1 MRFKKITKKEEGK
14 FITRYDLTYETVDKK
29 EKVYEMISRNN
40 HLTNYEE
47 LHGDSPDAVVIIA
60 LDETGDKILLNK
72 EFRLAPGCFVYNFPA
87 GLIDEGEQPEESAK
101 RELWEETGLELYEI
115 EDKIGLSYSA
125 VGFSNE
131 LNVCITGRARGEFHA
146 STSTVEEIEAAWYT
160 REEVREL
167 LKTQRFAARTQ
178 AYCYLWSKEKWRK
191 RKENRRRKHYGKVA
205 ESIVSAGCSAR
216 RKRNKGNSI
225 EGA

>member
-1 MRFKKITKKEEGK
+1 MLILKIRQVADVEFNGIEKVHEGA
-14 FITRYDLTYETVDKK
+14 FINRYNLTYTTKDNKK
-29 EKVYEMISRNN
+29 KVYEMISRNRN
-40 HLTNYEE
+40 I
-47 LHGDSPDAVVIIA
+47 DSEDQIRNPKTDGVVIIMT
-60 LDETGDKILLNK
+60 DEDDEHILLNR
-72 EFRLAPGCFVYNFPA
+72 EFRMAVDDYVYNFPA
-87 GLIDEGEQPEESAK
+87 GLIDEGEEPEESAK

-167 LKTQRFAARTQ
+167 LRTQRFAARTQ
-178 AYCYLWSKEKWRK
+178 AYCYLWSKE
-191 RKENRRRKHYGKVA
+191 
-205 ESIVSAGCSAR
+205 
-216 RKRNKGNSI
+216 
-225 EGA
+225 